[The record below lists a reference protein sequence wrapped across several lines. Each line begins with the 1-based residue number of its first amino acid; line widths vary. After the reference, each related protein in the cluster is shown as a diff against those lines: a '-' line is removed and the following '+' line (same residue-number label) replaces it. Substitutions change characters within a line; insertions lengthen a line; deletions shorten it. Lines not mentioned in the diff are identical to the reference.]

1 MKFTR
6 ALALTGT
13 LAISGVLINT
23 AAAQQVD
30 HSQHGGAHTTQP
42 DHSVHGNQHTQ
53 QADHSQH
60 GGQMGQQMSHQMG
73 HQMGRHMMNQASAAS
88 QPTEAGQ
95 DAFAAIQEIVSILS
109 ADPATDWSK
118 VNIDALRDH
127 LVDMHRVTL
136 YAQVAGEQIEGGMR
150 YTVTGDTETAA
161 SIKRMVTAHAR
172 QVSQDSG
179 WSAATSE
186 LVNGVTLVV
195 TTDHANDVAKI
206 RGLGFAGF
214 MVQGNHHQPH
224 HLMMATGGFG
234 GHQH

>member
-1 MKFTR
+1 MKLTH
-6 ALALTGT
+6 ALAFTGT
-13 LAISGVLINT
+13 LAFAAVLST
-23 AAAQQVD
+23 AAVA
-30 HSQHGGAHTTQP
+30 
-42 DHSVHGNQHTQ
+42 Q

-60 GGQMGQQMSHQMG
+60 GGSQAQQPDHSQHAGHMTHQVGGQQT
-73 HQMGRHMMNQASAAS
+73 MNHAAAAT
-88 QPTEAGQ
+88 QPTQAGQ

-172 QVSQDSG
+172 QVSQDSR

-186 LVNGVTLVV
+186 LANGVTLVV

-214 MVQGNHHQPH
+214 VVQGNHHQPH